1 MARAWVQGICS
12 VNFNNVISISL
23 AEQILESAVLG
34 LGESIRKDHD
44 EFRRFFAELSK
55 TTQTDGELRR
65 QVFGAFQR
73 KLYAH
78 HAGEDLAVF
87 PQMVKVAALHDLVLE
102 LEVEHADMKLHFEA
116 LSKDRFDVEIWRQRL
131 APLYDIMHAH
141 LLKEEETLIPF
152 APDYFTKDEWKRFG
166 ERFDEIVKDYLEK
179 H

>member
-1 MARAWVQGICS
+1 
-12 VNFNNVISISL
+12 
-23 AEQILESAVLG
+23 
-34 LGESIRKDHD
+34 
-44 EFRRFFAELSK
+44 
-55 TTQTDGELRR
+55 
-65 QVFGAFQR
+65 
-73 KLYAH
+73 
-78 HAGEDLAVF
+78 
-87 PQMVKVAALHDLVLE
+87 MVKVAALHDLVLE